1 MAVRKGLVG
10 AAALACQAQ
19 APTHGVSA
27 RPDTRPLLE
36 VAVGIVEAANG
47 ALLMA
52 RRPAGKAYEGWWEFP
67 GGKVEAGETVADAL
81 ARELHEEL
89 GIEVGLSVPWARRE
103 HSYPHARVNLHFRRV
118 LAFDGVPRGS
128 EGQQVS
134 WFERADPP
142 PEPLLPATVPLMRVL
157 TGPRRALILDRANP
171 APGSA
176 SVAPSPIPGRS
187 DAGHEVWRLAR
198 GPAPMAGTDGVLVE
212 PAEFTQASARSDGG
226 LVVVRCRDERTLAD
240 VDAGADLLLYEGKV
254 DTAARA
260 FELAQRSPAPV
271 LLMRAGV
278 SWPGDDALPQAMA
291 QAGIWGLAHRA

>member
-1 MAVRKGLVG
+1 MPG
-10 AAALACQAQ
+10 AGAD
-19 APTHGVSA
+19 A
-27 RPDTRPLLE
+27 RRERPARHAPLLE

-134 WFERADPP
+134 WFERTDPP

-157 TGPRRALILDRANP
+157 TGPRRALILDRANWRRDRRRSLRRRSRAAAMPVTRSGVWLVGRRPGGNRRRPRRAGRVHAGERTFRWRAGRRALPRRTHAGRCRCRRRP
-171 APGSA
+171 AALRRQGRYRRARLRTGAAQSGAGAADA
-176 SVAPSPIPGRS
+176 SRRILAGRRRLATGHGPGR
-187 DAGHEVWRLAR
+187 HL
-198 GPAPMAGTDGVLVE
+198 
-212 PAEFTQASARSDGG
+212 
-226 LVVVRCRDERTLAD
+226 
-240 VDAGADLLLYEGKV
+240 
-254 DTAARA
+254 
-260 FELAQRSPAPV
+260 
-271 LLMRAGV
+271 
-278 SWPGDDALPQAMA
+278 
-291 QAGIWGLAHRA
+291 GLAHRA